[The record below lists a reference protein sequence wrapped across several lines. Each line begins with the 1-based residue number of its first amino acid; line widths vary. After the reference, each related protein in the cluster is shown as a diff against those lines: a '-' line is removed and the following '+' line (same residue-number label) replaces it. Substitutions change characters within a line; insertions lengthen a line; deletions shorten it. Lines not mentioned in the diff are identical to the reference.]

1 MSDKPIPTPP
11 SNLLSKEQI
20 ESISGGFDCSG
31 SQLVELAN
39 NLTKAYEG
47 LIDFTSHVFERIA
60 N

>member
-11 SNLLSKEQI
+11 AGLTKEQI
-20 ESISGGFDCSG
+20 DSISGGLDCSG
-31 SQLVELAN
+31 SQLVDLAN

-47 LIDFTSHVFERIA
+47 LIDFTSHVFDRIA

>member
-11 SNLLSKEQI
+11 AGLTKEQI
-20 ESISGGFDCSG
+20 DAVSGGLDCSG

-39 NLTKAYEG
+39 NLTEAYEA
-47 LIDFTSHVFERIA
+47 LVDFTSHVFDRIA

>member
-1 MSDKPIPTPP
+1 VLGG
-11 SNLLSKEQI
+11 NQI
-20 ESISGGFDCSG
+20 ESVSGGLDCSG

-47 LIDFTSHVFERIA
+47 LIDFTSHVFERVS

>member
-11 SNLLSKEQI
+11 SGLTTEQI
-20 ESISGGFDCSG
+20 EAVSGGLDCSG

-47 LIDFTSHVFERIA
+47 LIDFTAHVFERVTQ
-60 N
+60 

>member
-1 MSDKPIPTPP
+1 MSDKPIPTPGT
-11 SNLLSKEQI
+11 LLGANEI
-20 ESISGGFDCSG
+20 ENVSGGLDCSG

-47 LIDFTSHVFERIA
+47 LIDFTSHVFERIT